1 MSSLVNLRTRTRTTY
16 MKIDPNAKV
25 RDNPTLDFFINEA
38 YNKVQRKGNY
48 QRKECEQF
56 ATLDIDGSTMYDMP
70 DDFVRVEDDGMLV
83 STMTIGKTTRNQV
96 LRLKS
101 NTGTPTAYYIY
112 DGKIGFYP
120 VADAGLDIQ
129 MIYRKKLPKITDAQD
144 SILPE
149 DYDEAI
155 CLYAS
160 YLAMLSVEK
169 QAKANMLMLQF
180 NDCIN
185 GLFGMDMYDDESLTF
200 SSQRGDNWYRDNVL

>member
-16 MKIDPNAKV
+16 MKIDPNANV

-48 QRKECEQF
+48 QRKECEQLT
-56 ATLDIDGSTMYDMP
+56 TLVIDGSAMYAIP
-70 DDFVRVEDDGMLV
+70 EDFVRLEEDGMLV
-83 STMTIGKTTRNQV
+83 GTMAIGKTTRNQV
-96 LRLKS
+96 LRLTQ

-112 DGKIGFYP
+112 DGKIWFYP
-120 VADAGLDIQ
+120 IADAGLEIQ

-144 SILPE
+144 SILPK

-169 QAKANMLMLQF
+169 QAKANMLMIQF

-185 GLFGMDMYDDESLTF
+185 WLFGMDMYDDESLTF
-200 SSQRGDNWYRDNVL
+200 SSQRCNNW